1 MLTLKTP
8 VMDAEEPMQK
18 RCAVLPLI
26 LLVAAC
32 SSLSV
37 PTTGTYTEPG
47 SSGSTASVLVK
58 EHCLGEGVG
67 VVHFQQL
74 DTITFPAFQI
84 AKVVLAPGRRTVSV
98 SYFTTDRVMSHRV
111 GGASLTHDFQPGKAY
126 IVRYRRTDAAHF
138 RAWIEDIDPQRTVS
152 VNTNCMQPIPWRK
165 EMQG

>member
-1 MLTLKTP
+1 MLMLKTP

-18 RCAVLPLI
+18 RCAVLPLM
-26 LLVAAC
+26 LLVSAC

-47 SSGSTASVLVK
+47 SGGSTASVLVK
-58 EHCLGEGVG
+58 EL
-67 VVHFQQL
+67 QQL

>member
-1 MLTLKTP
+1 MLMLKNP

-18 RCAVLPLI
+18 RCAVLPLM
-26 LLVAAC
+26 LLVSAC

-47 SSGSTASVLVK
+47 SGGSTASVLVK
-58 EHCLGEGVG
+58 EL
-67 VVHFQQL
+67 QQL